1 MLGSDN
7 PLIKELSEV
16 VDIDQLKEQLK
27 RKKQERSPISV
38 YPQLKIE
45 YQSESERSL
54 IPSNEFLNN

>member
-27 RKKQERSPISV
+27 RKK
-38 YPQLKIE
+38 
-45 YQSESERSL
+45 
-54 IPSNEFLNN
+54 